1 MLLGAKH
8 FIDFIYKRLFAG
20 AYADMQNSSGGSDP
34 RALTPPPPKRSRAG
48 TLVYDAQPSVQKR
61 ERASSP
67 NLRSPLWKK
76 QGVTVKLVWD
86 RNERLLEHGQPIVI
100 GSKSDSTIVV
110 HDKLVREKH
119 VTLTIVKSY
128 INLVTAD
135 DVAIEID
142 YETSFMTYK
151 GSFSGELYTAD
162 GFKFSLYSN
171 NACPIA
177 ARHINFTVVVDVEEE
192 D

>member
-1 MLLGAKH
+1 
-8 FIDFIYKRLFAG
+8 
-20 AYADMQNSSGGSDP
+20 MQNSSGGSGP
-34 RALTPPPPKRSRAG
+34 RAPTPPPPKRSRAG
-48 TLVYDAQPSVQKR
+48 TLEYDPQPFVLKR

-67 NLRSPLWKK
+67 TSLSPLWKK
-76 QGVTVKLVWD
+76 EGVTVKLLWD
-86 RNERLLEHGQPIVI
+86 GNERLLEHGQPIVI

-119 VTLTIVKSY
+119 VTLKFVKGY

-135 DVAIEID
+135 DVAIAID
-142 YETSFMTYK
+142 YETSLMTYK

-171 NACPIA
+171 NRCPIT
-177 ARHINFTVVVDVEEE
+177 ARHINFTVVVDFPEE